1 MQAHDLLQRQLEQTV
16 RCLRDRMVQAEE
28 RLHIQVVQANGRFH
42 HHLLQ
47 AGGLIP
53 NRLLQMLEYNHL
65 QLVQMAR
72 DVYFLP
78 VREEGDAHRQL
89 QQAHRQLLL
98 TAERIYDA
106 LIQSLHVVG

>member
-1 MQAHDLLQRQLEQTV
+1 MQAHDLIQRQLEQTV

-28 RLHIQVVQANGRFH
+28 RLHTQVVQANGRFH

-89 QQAHRQLLL
+89 QQAHCQLLL

-106 LIQSLHVVG
+106 LIQSLHMVG